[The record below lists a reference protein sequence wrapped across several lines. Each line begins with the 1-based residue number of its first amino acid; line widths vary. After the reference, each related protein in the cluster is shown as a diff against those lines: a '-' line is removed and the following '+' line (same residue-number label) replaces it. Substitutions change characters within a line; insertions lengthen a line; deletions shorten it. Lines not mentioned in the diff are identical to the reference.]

1 MFYCRTAYFPVFNFK
16 DLYFFLFY
24 RLRLHFFFLGRTS
37 WSIRRFIF
45 KRNRFISRASINHL
59 AHNRGWRQKL
69 QNELLFRSFSRCVA
83 LEIPLGVSGSC
94 VVFAVREENPACGNE
109 PRWEDD
115 RRKNEEREE
124 TFSIFPPTRRGQEVR
139 RKERRRTAQRGRKRS
154 VIPARRYFVTSS
166 PSHPIP
172 RRTTVRISELARQQ
186 CFSLVSLTV
195 LLLQRRCSALAMAE
209 PGLTY
214 ALVSASR

>member
-1 MFYCRTAYFPVFNFK
+1 MSYYFARSRDASP
-16 DLYFFLFY
+16 
-24 RLRLHFFFLGRTS
+24 S
-37 WSIRRFIF
+37 RFP
-45 KRNRFISRASINHL
+45 L
-59 AHNRGWRQKL
+59 ACPAAA
-69 QNELLFRSFSRCVA
+69 SFSPFGKRILRAVMSRD
-83 LEIPLGVSGSC
+83 EETSGGKTKRG
-94 VVFAVREENPACGNE
+94 RERG
-109 PRWEDD
+109 
-115 RRKNEEREE
+115 KEREE

-139 RKERRRTAQRGRKRS
+139 RKERRRTAQCGRKRS

-186 CFSLVSLTV
+186 CFSPVSLTV
-195 LLLQRRCSALAMAE
+195 LLLQRRCSAPAMAE